1 MAGNAFEFVRLAA
14 LSPNREHATSRA
26 YDAGMTRIAA
36 VHGVPARHRYA
47 QSEITEAFARVCG
60 IEGVD
65 RRNLDRLHTSASVA
79 TRHLALP
86 IEDYPTLH
94 GFGDANDAFIATAL
108 DLGAD
113 AVAGAL
119 DRAGLA
125 STAVDLLVFTST
137 TGVAAPSIDAR
148 LVERLGLRPDVK
160 RLPLFGLGCVGG
172 AAGLARVHDYLT
184 GWPDQ
189 TAVLLSVELCSL
201 TLQHDDTSIAN
212 LVASALFGD
221 GAAAVVLRGSGVAA
235 PRDDP
240 GGGPKVLATRSR
252 LYPDSQRVMAW
263 DVGDSGFQIVLGAEV
278 PDVVRRYLGEDVER
292 FLAEH
297 GLKTAD
303 IQAWVCH
310 PGGPKVLDAVAE
322 SLDLR
327 DGALDVTWRSLAAIG
342 NLSSASVLYVLR
354 DTIALDRHTRGAPGL
369 LLALGPGFASEL
381 VLLEW

>member
-1 MAGNAFEFVRLAA
+1 
-14 LSPNREHATSRA
+14 
-26 YDAGMTRIAA
+26 MTRIAA
-36 VHGVPARHRYA
+36 VHGVPARHQYA

-60 IEGVD
+60 LEGAD
-65 RRNLDRLHTSASVA
+65 RRNLDRLHSSAAVA

-86 IEDYPTLH
+86 IEDYPKLR
-94 GFGDANDAFIATAL
+94 GFGDANDAFIETAL

-119 DRAGLA
+119 AQAGLP

-148 LVERLGLRPDVK
+148 LVDRLGLRPDVK

-184 GWPDQ
+184 GWPDHV
-189 TAVLLSVELCSL
+189 AVLLSVELCSL
-201 TLQHDDTSIAN
+201 TLQQTDTSIAN

-221 GAAAVVLRGSGVAA
+221 GAAAVVLRGSGGAEPADEAVSSG
-235 PRDDP
+235 PR
-240 GGGPKVLATRSR
+240 VVATRSR
-252 LYPDSQRVMAW
+252 VYPDSHRVMAW
-263 DVGDSGFQIVLGAEV
+263 DVSNSGFQIVLGAEV

-292 FLAEH
+292 FLADH
-297 GLKTAD
+297 GLKPAD

-310 PGGPKVLDAVAE
+310 PGGPKVLHAVAE
-322 SLDLR
+322 SLDLPA
-327 DGALDVTWRSLAAIG
+327 GALDVTWRSLAAIG